1 MLKRVVFLFVLLLSV
16 VLLSVPYVLYAQ
28 TLTSREFQDLC
39 SSASSDEIM
48 SMLEQMEARSINIPA
63 LLCAAALN
71 PDPRATIALIA
82 AIQNRTFEIG
92 LDDKGKTVLMFA
104 AELNVPD
111 VVAALVEAGADVNTT
126 DFEGK
131 KALDYALKNEK
142 LADNVELL
150 RMLGH
155 KTEAENVAADVSPKE
170 PEPVSV
176 PVDAPAEVALPE
188 DIGLSE
194 DVEPVET
201 DNPPVS
207 SDGEGLVVSEDVE
220 QLEPD
225 GIFASDDIYSKPD
238 DEEPDEEPIVNDFPV
253 NSESPK
259 PTTAEHVAEALES
272 TTAEHVAESP
282 KPTNAEHVAEAKE
295 PTPAEHVAEAKEPI
309 EPIEASDEQKTAHES
324 GIMPDEFMRMCAGAS
339 AEMVLNAVE
348 NRNADVNAK
357 DYYDVT
363 PIMYAAEKNSDP
375 KVIAV
380 LVSHGA
386 DINAKDRD
394 GKTALMYAAKSN
406 PSAEVIASLASN
418 NANINARDN
427 NRMTALMYAAR
438 NNNAGVAK
446 ALVDAGAE
454 ELADKR
460 GWTALFWAARYS
472 QDPAVIDVLL
482 DAGHDPQIRAHDMT
496 TPIDHANKN
505 PRLINTKEFL
515 RLEEESR

>member
-1 MLKRVVFLFVLLLSV
+1 MLKRVVFIFVLLLLV
-16 VLLSVPYVLYAQ
+16 VLLSAPYASYAQ
-28 TLTSREFQDLC
+28 TLTSREFQYLC
-39 SSASSDEIM
+39 SSAPSDEIM
-48 SMLEQMEARSINIPA
+48 SVLEQMEGRSINVPA

-155 KTEAENVAADVSPKE
+155 KTEAENVETEVSPKE
-170 PEPVSV
+170 HEPVSV
-176 PVDAPAEVALPE
+176 HVDASAEVALLE

-194 DVEPVET
+194 DAEPVET
-201 DNPPVS
+201 DNPPVY
-207 SDGEGLVVSEDVE
+207 SDGEGLAVSEDVE
-220 QLEPD
+220 QFESD
-225 GIFASDDIYSKPD
+225 GIFASDDISSKPD
-238 DEEPDEEPIVNDFPV
+238 DDEPGEEPVVNDVTV
-253 NSESPK
+253 NSE
-259 PTTAEHVAEALES
+259 TAEH
-272 TTAEHVAESP
+272 TTTEHVG
-282 KPTNAEHVAEAKE
+282 HV
-295 PTPAEHVAEAKEPI
+295 
-309 EPIEASDEQKTAHES
+309 EASDEQEREQKTAHES
-324 GIMPDEFMRMCAGAS
+324 GIMPDDFMRMCAGAS

-386 DINAKDRD
+386 NINAKDRD

-438 NNNAGVAK
+438 NNNAGVAQ